1 MTLRPRTRGSRGA
14 ELVELALI
22 LPILL
27 IIIAGIVDFGFMFQA
42 FMVVN
47 NAAREGARVRVLP
60 GYSNADA
67 TARVNNYVT
76 ASGLTGTA
84 TTAVNAITITN
95 GGGGAPTSNGVQVT
109 VRYPYTFTLLG
120 PIMAASGISSVMLTA
135 SSAMRSEM

>member
-1 MTLRPRTRGSRGA
+1 MNLRSRVRHSRGA

-47 NAAREGARVRVLP
+47 NAAREGARVRILP
-60 GYSNADA
+60 GYTNADA

-76 ASGLTGTA
+76 ASGLAGTA
-84 TTAVNAITITN
+84 TTSVNAITIPT
-95 GGGGAPTSNGVQVT
+95 GGAGAPSSNGVRVT

-120 PIMAASGISSVMLTA
+120 PVLAASGITSVMLTA
-135 SSAMRSEM
+135 TSAMRSEM

>member
-1 MTLRPRTRGSRGA
+1 MTLRSRARGSRGA

-67 TARVNNYVT
+67 IARVNSYVT

-95 GGGGAPTSNGVQVT
+95 GGGGAPTSNGIQVT
-109 VRYPYTFTLLG
+109 VRYPYNFTLLG
-120 PIMAASGISSVMLTA
+120 PVLAAGGVTSVMLTA

>member
-1 MTLRPRTRGSRGA
+1 MNLRTRVRHARGA

-47 NAAREGARVRVLP
+47 NAAREGARVRILP
-60 GYSNADA
+60 GYTNADA
-67 TARVNNYVT
+67 TARVNNYMS

-84 TTAVNAITITN
+84 TTSVNAITIPT
-95 GGGGAPTSNGVQVT
+95 GGAGAPPSNGVRVT
-109 VRYPYTFTLLG
+109 VTYPYTFTLLG
-120 PIMAASGISSVMLTA
+120 PVLAVSGITSVNLTA
-135 SSAMRSEM
+135 TSAMRLEI

>member
-1 MTLRPRTRGSRGA
+1 MTFRSRVRRARGA

-27 IIIAGIVDFGFMFQA
+27 IIIAGIVDLGFMFQA

-67 TARVNNYVT
+67 TARVNSYVS
-76 ASGLTGTA
+76 ASGLSGSA
-84 TTAVNAITITN
+84 TTSVAPITITN
-95 GGGGAPTSNGVQVT
+95 GGAGAPTSNGFRVT
-109 VRYPYTFTLLG
+109 VQYPYTFTLLG
-120 PIMAASGISSVMLTA
+120 PVMAAGGIGSVMLTA
-135 SSAMRSEM
+135 RSAMRSEM